1 MMRGLVARGLKGAV
15 AAALMRAGVAVA
27 CPSQPPLCPEQQPDP
42 SELYA
47 CTEDVSVVDEGLVVT
62 IWTSVPGP
70 EGGQSRVEAQRVG
83 DEFVVT
89 VPGPSGNVNW
99 CDSLARFTVDDVTVG
114 LSELPGDGVAPE
126 FTDVRVV
133 QVTNANTSSESLPSR
148 TGMRYGSGAFCLWA
162 AEAGTNWDRR
172 YEVTVQAWDDA
183 HHVLYQGVAKIRIEC
198 GAVGSGDTSLPADRV
213 FYEDPCTSSASAQ
226 CFVEIPVPAGVCE
239 PAPPDG
245 GGDCI
250 PSEGHGCDGD
260 GGSGGG
266 DTGGGDTGDGGS
278 GGGGTGG
285 DDSGDGGSECIPVE
299 GHGCG
304 LPEAAAASSGDS
316 SSGSGSTEGG
326 GGTSNSEGTSAA
338 APSAGTTPRVGC
350 SAFPYADPSIGA
362 LVLLGLG
369 LLRRRRSN

>member
-1 MMRGLVARGLKGAV
+1 MMRGLVTRGLQV
-15 AAALMRAGVAVA
+15 TIAAALMRAGVAVA
-27 CPSQPPLCPEQQPDP
+27 CPDPPWQCPEQQPEP
-42 SELYA
+42 AELYA
-47 CTEDVSVVDEGLVVT
+47 CTSDVPVVDTGLVVT

-114 LSELPGDGVAPE
+114 LSELPGDGVAPQ
-126 FTDVRVV
+126 FTDTRIVEVRS
-133 QVTNANTSSESLPSR
+133 TNASNEYPTR
-148 TGMRYGSGAFCLWA
+148 TGKRYGSGAFCLWA
-162 AEAGTNWDRR
+162 ADRGYDRR

-198 GAVGSGDTSLPADRV
+198 GAVGSGDTALPADRI
-213 FYEDPCTSSASAQ
+213 FYQDSCTSSDSDQ

-245 GGDCI
+245 GGDDGGDGGCI
-250 PSEGHGCDGD
+250 PSEGHGCGD
-260 GGSGGG
+260 DG
-266 DTGGGDTGDGGS
+266 DTGGGDTGDT
-278 GGGGTGG
+278 GGT
-285 DDSGDGGSECIPVE
+285 DSGDDGSECVPVE

-304 LPEAAAASSGDS
+304 TPVGGVASSAASSPNAGSEATSGSDDS
-316 SSGSGSTEGG
+316 SI
-326 GGTSNSEGTSAA
+326 
-338 APSAGTTPRVGC
+338 GTTPRVGC
-350 SAFPYADPSIGA
+350 SAFPYADPSLGA

-369 LLRRRRSN
+369 LLRRRRSS